1 VFGVQKSVGLSFKM
15 CDEESLVV
23 MEDKNVSNKVLR
35 KPTIMINDCYN
46 LHYFMYGRLGI
57 RSKIK
62 ELIHHHK
69 VLVLEDWSE
78 NCGTF
83 SLWALH
89 RNVSDLCPFI
99 LKATNIDWGSKTS

>member
-1 VFGVQKSVGLSFKM
+1 MEGVALLMRRFIRYNYNGVSLSRIDM
-15 CDEESLVV
+15 
-23 MEDKNVSNKVLR
+23 
-35 KPTIMINDCYN
+35 
-46 LHYFMYGRLGI
+46 
-57 RSKIK
+57 
-62 ELIHHHK
+62 

-89 RNVSDLCPFI
+89 RDVSDLCPFI